1 MLESAVARGS
11 FRSFLTI
18 ILVAPSDLETSI
30 RTFDS
35 MISSND
41 FRPGVT
47 IEYNNGIWQVVE
59 AMHVKP
65 GKGSAFV
72 RTKLKNVETGNVLE
86 NTFRAGEK
94 VPTAIIEKADMQ
106 YLYKAGANY
115 AMMDAVSYEQIELE
129 GSQIGSPA
137 EFLKEGLEGI
147 VVMKYQGRVIGVE
160 LPTTVELE
168 VTECAP
174 DERGDTSSGGGKP
187 ATLETGA
194 VITVPFHIKVG
205 DKLKV
210 DTRNRKYIT
219 RV

>member
-1 MLESAVARGS
+1 
-11 FRSFLTI
+11 
-18 ILVAPSDLETSI
+18 
-30 RTFDS
+30 

-47 IEYNNGIWQVVE
+47 IEYNNGVWQVVE

-86 NTFRAGEK
+86 STFRAGEK
-94 VPTAIIEKADMQ
+94 VPSAVVEKSDMQ
-106 YLYKAGANY
+106 FLYKAGENFT
-115 AMMDAVSYEQIELE
+115 MMDAVSYEQIELTPA
-129 GSQIGSPA
+129 QIGPA
-137 EFLKEGLEGI
+137 SEFLKEGLENI
-147 VVMKYQGRVIGVE
+147 SVLKFQGRVIGVE
-160 LPTTVELE
+160 LPNTVELL
-168 VTECAP
+168 VTEAAP

-194 VITVPFHIKVG
+194 IISVPFHVKVG

-210 DTRNRKYIT
+210 DTRSRKYLT

>member
-1 MLESAVARGS
+1 
-11 FRSFLTI
+11 
-18 ILVAPSDLETSI
+18 
-30 RTFDS
+30 

-47 IEYNNGIWQVVE
+47 IVYNNGIWQIVE

-72 RTKLKNVETGNVLE
+72 RTKMKNVESGNTLE
-86 NTFRAGEK
+86 QTFRAGEK
-94 VPTAIIEKADMQ
+94 VPQAIVEKSDMH
-106 YLYKAGANY
+106 YSYKDGANY
-115 AMMDAVSYEQIELE
+115 VLVDSSTYDQLELPADT
-129 GSQIGSPA
+129 IGDGV

-147 VVMKYQGRVIGVE
+147 QVLKFEDRVIGVE
-160 LPTTVELE
+160 LPNTVELE
-168 VTECAP
+168 VTDAAP

-194 VITVPFHIKVG
+194 IITVPFHIKVG
-205 DKLKV
+205 DKIRV
-210 DTRNRKYIT
+210 DTRSRKYLT

>member
-1 MLESAVARGS
+1 
-11 FRSFLTI
+11 
-18 ILVAPSDLETSI
+18 
-30 RTFDS
+30 

-47 IEYNNGIWQVVE
+47 IEYNHGVWQIVE

-72 RTKLKNVETGNVLE
+72 RTKMKNVETGAVLE

-94 VPTAIIEKADMQ
+94 VPSAVVEKADMQ
-106 YLYKAGANY
+106 FLYKEGDNFV
-115 AMMDAVSYEQIELE
+115 MMDVTNFEQIEVAE
-129 GSQIGSPA
+129 KTIGSGA
-137 EFLKEGLEGI
+137 EFLKESLEGI
-147 VVMKYQGRVIGVE
+147 TILKFQDRIIGVE
-160 LPTTVELE
+160 LPNTVELE
-168 VTECAP
+168 VSECAP

-194 VITVPFHIKVG
+194 TITVPFHIKRG
-205 DKLKV
+205 DKIKV
-210 DTRNRKYIT
+210 DTRNRKYLT

>member
-1 MLESAVARGS
+1 LASEEYEYFIGQIFVGTAN
-11 FRSFLTI
+11 
-18 ILVAPSDLETSI
+18 
-30 RTFDS
+30 

-47 IEYNNGIWQVVE
+47 ILHNNGIWQIVE

-72 RTKLKNVETGNVLE
+72 RTKMKNVESGNVLE
-86 NTFRAGEK
+86 QTFRAGEK
-94 VPTAIIEKADMQ
+94 VPSANIEKCEMQ
-106 YLYKAGANY
+106 YLYKSGEAY
-115 AMMDAVSYEQIELE
+115 TLMDNGSFEQIEVSAE
-129 GSQIGSPA
+129 QIGDPV
-137 EFLKEGLEGI
+137 EFLKEGLEGLT
-147 VVMKYQGRVIGVE
+147 VLKHDGRIIGIE
-160 LPTTVELE
+160 LPNTVELE

-194 VITVPFHIKVG
+194 IITVPFHLKVG
-205 DKLKV
+205 DKIKV
-210 DTRNRKYIT
+210 DTRNRKYLT

>member
-1 MLESAVARGS
+1 
-11 FRSFLTI
+11 
-18 ILVAPSDLETSI
+18 
-30 RTFDS
+30 

-47 IEYNNGIWQVVE
+47 IEYNNGVWQIVE

-72 RTKLKNVETGNVLE
+72 RTKLKNVETGNVME

-94 VPTAIIEKADMQ
+94 VPSAIVEKSDMQ
-106 YLYKAGANY
+106 YLFKTTDKYT
-115 AMMDAVSYEQIELE
+115 MMDAASYEQLELDE
-129 GSQIGSPA
+129 DQIGSGV
-137 EFLKEGLEGI
+137 EFLKEGVEGI
-147 VVMKYQGRVIGVE
+147 TVLRFQGRVIGVE
-160 LPTTVELE
+160 LPNTVELE
-168 VTECAP
+168 VTEAAP

-187 ATLETGA
+187 ATLESGA
-194 VITVPFHIKVG
+194 TITVPFHIKVG
-205 DKLKV
+205 DRIKV

>member
-1 MLESAVARGS
+1 
-11 FRSFLTI
+11 
-18 ILVAPSDLETSI
+18 
-30 RTFDS
+30 

-47 IEYNNGIWQVVE
+47 VEWNNGVWQVVE

-72 RTKLKNVETGNVLE
+72 RAKLRNLETANVLE
-86 NTFRAGEK
+86 TTFRAGEK
-94 VPTAIIEKADMQ
+94 LPQAIVEKSDMQ
-106 YLYKAGANY
+106 YLYKAGENFT
-115 AMMDAVSYEQIELE
+115 MMDAVSYEQIELSE
-129 GSQIGSPA
+129 KEIGPGV

-147 VVMKYQGRVIGVE
+147 TVLRYDNRILGVE
-160 LPTTVELE
+160 LPNTVELDVSE
-168 VTECAP
+168 TAP

-194 VITVPFHIKVG
+194 IITVPFHVKVG
-205 DKLKV
+205 DKIRV
-210 DTRNRKYIT
+210 DTRSRKYLT

>member
-1 MLESAVARGS
+1 
-11 FRSFLTI
+11 
-18 ILVAPSDLETSI
+18 
-30 RTFDS
+30 

-47 IEYNNGIWQVVE
+47 IQYNNGIWQIVE
-59 AMHVKP
+59 ALHVKP

-72 RTKLKNVETGNVLE
+72 RTKMKNVESGSVLE

-94 VPTAIIEKADMQ
+94 VPTAIIEKAEFQ
-106 YLYKAGANY
+106 YLYKSGDAY
-115 AMMDAVSYEQIELE
+115 VFMDQSNYEQMEL
-129 GSQIGSPA
+129 SAQQIGDSV
-137 EFLKEGLEGI
+137 EFLKDGLEGI
-147 VVMKYQGRVIGVE
+147 QVMQFEGRVIGCE
-160 LPTTVELE
+160 LPNTVELE

-194 VITVPFHIKVG
+194 VITVPFHLKVG
-205 DKLKV
+205 DKIKV
-210 DTRNRKYIT
+210 DTRNRKYVT

>member
-1 MLESAVARGS
+1 
-11 FRSFLTI
+11 
-18 ILVAPSDLETSI
+18 
-30 RTFDS
+30 

-47 IEYNNGIWQVVE
+47 IEYNNGVWQVVE

-72 RTKLKNVETGNVLE
+72 RTKLKNVETGNVME

-94 VPTAIIEKADMQ
+94 VPSAVIEKSEMQ
-106 YLYKAGANY
+106 YLYRSGDKY
-115 AMMDAVSYEQIELE
+115 TMMDAVSYEQLELDE
-129 GSQIGSPA
+129 EHIGSPV
-137 EFLKEGLEGI
+137 EFMKEALEGI
-147 VVMKYQGRVIGVE
+147 TVMRYDGRVIGVE
-160 LPTTVELE
+160 LPNTVELV

-187 ATLETGA
+187 AKLETGA
-194 VITVPFHIKVG
+194 TITVPFHIKVG
-205 DKLKV
+205 DKIRV

>member
-1 MLESAVARGS
+1 
-11 FRSFLTI
+11 
-18 ILVAPSDLETSI
+18 
-30 RTFDS
+30 

-47 IEYNNGIWQVVE
+47 IEYNNGVWQIVE

-72 RTKLKNVETGNVLE
+72 RTKMKNVETGNTLE
-86 NTFRAGEK
+86 QTFRAGEK
-94 VPTAIIEKADMQ
+94 VPSAVVEKSDMQ
-106 YLYKAGANY
+106 YLYKAGDKF
-115 AMMDAVSYEQIELE
+115 AMMDTVSYDQIELDE
-129 GSQIGSPA
+129 NQIGSPC

-147 VVMKYQGRVIGVE
+147 TVLRFQNRVIGVE
-160 LPTTVELE
+160 LPNTVELE
-168 VTECAP
+168 VTEAAP

-187 ATLETGA
+187 CTLETGA

-205 DKLKV
+205 DKIKV
-210 DTRNRKYIT
+210 DTRSRKYLT

>member
-1 MLESAVARGS
+1 
-11 FRSFLTI
+11 
-18 ILVAPSDLETSI
+18 
-30 RTFDS
+30 

-47 IEYNNGIWQVVE
+47 IQYNNGVWQIVE

-72 RTKLKNVETGNVLE
+72 RTKMKNVETGNVLE

-94 VPTAIIEKADMQ
+94 VPTAIIDKDEMQ
-106 YLYKAGANY
+106 YLYKAGEHYTLMNVAN
-115 AMMDAVSYEQIELE
+115 YEQIELD
-129 GSQIGSPA
+129 GAVIGDQS

-147 VVMKYQGRVIGVE
+147 TVLRYEGRVIGVE
-160 LPTTVELE
+160 LPNTVELE
-168 VTECAP
+168 ITETAP

-194 VITVPFHIKVG
+194 VVTVPFHIKVG
-205 DKLKV
+205 DKVKV
-210 DTRNRKYIT
+210 DTRTRKYVT

>member
-1 MLESAVARGS
+1 
-11 FRSFLTI
+11 
-18 ILVAPSDLETSI
+18 
-30 RTFDS
+30 

-47 IEYNNGIWQVVE
+47 IQYNHGIWQIVE
-59 AMHVKP
+59 ALHVKP

-72 RTKLKNVETGNVLE
+72 RAKLKNVETGNTLE

-94 VPTAIIEKADMQ
+94 LPTAIIEKAEMQ
-106 YLYKAGANY
+106 FLYKSTDTYTMMDQANY
-115 AMMDAVSYEQIELE
+115 EQLELSAQQIGDAV
-129 GSQIGSPA
+129 

-147 VVMKYQGRVIGVE
+147 QVLRFEGRVIGVE
-160 LPTTVELE
+160 LPNTVELE
-168 VTECAP
+168 VTETAP

-194 VITVPFHIKVG
+194 VITVPFHLKVG
-205 DKLKV
+205 DKIKV

>member
-1 MLESAVARGS
+1 
-11 FRSFLTI
+11 
-18 ILVAPSDLETSI
+18 
-30 RTFDS
+30 

-47 IEYNNGIWQVVE
+47 IQYNNGIWQIVE
-59 AMHVKP
+59 ALHVKP

-72 RTKLKNVETGNVLE
+72 RAKLKNVETGNVLE

-94 VPTAIIEKADMQ
+94 LPTAIIEKADFQ
-106 YLYKAGANY
+106 YLYKSGDDY
-115 AMMDAVSYEQIELE
+115 VFMDTTSFDQIELSKE
-129 GSQIGSPA
+129 NIGSTV
-137 EFLKEGLEGI
+137 EFLKDGLEGI
-147 VVMKYQGRVIGVE
+147 QVMRFEGRVIGVE
-160 LPTTVELE
+160 LPNSVELDI
-168 VTECAP
+168 TETAP

-205 DKLKV
+205 DKIRV
-210 DTRNRKYIT
+210 DTRTRKYVT

>member
-1 MLESAVARGS
+1 
-11 FRSFLTI
+11 
-18 ILVAPSDLETSI
+18 
-30 RTFDS
+30 

-47 IEYNNGIWQVVE
+47 IVYNNGIWQIVE

-72 RTKLKNVETGNVLE
+72 RTKMKNVETGSVQE

-94 VPTAIIEKADMQ
+94 VPTAIVEKAQMQ
-106 YLYKAGANY
+106 YVFKTVDKYTL
-115 AMMDAVSYEQIELE
+115 MDNESYEQIELDPE
-129 GSQIGSPA
+129 TIGDGV

-147 VVMKYQGRVIGVE
+147 TVLRYEGRVIGVE
-160 LPTTVELE
+160 LPNTVELE
-168 VTECAP
+168 VTETVP

-187 ATLETGA
+187 AMLETGA
-194 VITVPFHIKVG
+194 QVQVPFHIKVG
-205 DKLKV
+205 DKIKV
-210 DTRNRKYIT
+210 DTRNRKYLT